1 MAIKQLTVFV
11 PNRKGSIVAVTDILA
26 KNNINMRALSIAE
39 TEDFGILRL
48 IVNDENTAEKVL
60 EEQGY
65 LIKVVDVVGVK
76 IGDAPGKLTAAL
88 DVLEDTSWAV
98 EFYVSS
104 DYPDDFRGKYLYTYG
119 LQQALFVQM
128 DAIRSVHEAL
138 FGEQLDFKSTYLEAY
153 IAREMRDDV
162 TGHPT
167 NRKGSEFIHLAQQS
181 MSKSEFYYIKFDS
194 KKVSNEYKIITVDV
208 NRSIEDVAKCINDTL
223 KKAVE
228 RLDLEF
234 RDYID
239 SHKERKMKDIF
250 NMLQYYKGKVLS
262 DAVRSLEGYS
272 ATKNMVKK
280 CEDELVLRYGSP
292 EALDSYKYLLEEIH
306 EIYDLIDEGILKSSN
321 DIRTRLKKYL
331 LQILFVKLEELQ
343 RYCNETDEYFENYG
357 ESPRLERE
365 LPQVNIIYNE
375 EVLNT
380 EEMLF

>member
-1 MAIKQLTVFV
+1 MITVDFDLIKSIRLYI
-11 PNRKGSIVAVTDILA
+11 NRTEKQADIL
-26 KNNINMRALSIAE
+26 K
-39 TEDFGILRL
+39 
-48 IVNDENTAEKVL
+48 
-60 EEQGY
+60 EQ
-65 LIKVVDVVGVK
+65 KK
-76 IGDAPGKLTAAL
+76 WMQLTAAL